1 MKTMFPILRLAFVA
15 GVVWMMNSA
24 CSDGTGGGG
33 AGGQVGPTSSGGAA
47 GSGAGGQSAPGSG
60 GAAGAGGQTV
70 PTSSGIATGGAGG
83 TSTSTGTLSPS
94 SGGAGGS
101 VGTGAD
107 ASSWPNVG
115 VCAEHA
121 EATVDTTAFVGW
133 EERYI
138 ISDSGLGSD
147 ADRPCVVRF
156 DIKRVG
162 DAPHASG
169 CMDSL
174 SKKCEW
180 THLVEYS
187 NPKVMADIDGA
198 CAKSDLA
205 MGPDGIAKL
214 TGSRVEVGFSK
225 QVNGAHG
232 SARMIYFEAK
242 QAWDVAGNASWDSS
256 TSKLSYTFRDGFCNY
271 GP

>member
-1 MKTMFPILRLAFVA
+1 MTMMLPISRLTFVA
-15 GVVWMMNSA
+15 GVLWVMNGG
-24 CSDGTGGGG
+24 CSDGTGGDG

-47 GSGAGGQSAPGSG
+47 GSGSGGQSVPTPSG
-60 GAAGAGGQTV
+60 GA
-70 PTSSGIATGGAGG
+70 
-83 TSTSTGTLSPS
+83 
-94 SGGAGGS
+94 SGGAGGATTS
-101 VGTGAD
+101 TGSGGTSAGGASGGAGGGSGTGTVV
-107 ASSWPNVG
+107 SPWPNIG

-121 EATVDTTAFVGW
+121 EATVDTTSFVGW

-138 ISDSGLGSD
+138 ISDAGLGTD

-156 DIKRVG
+156 DLKRVG
-162 DAPHASG
+162 DAPQASG

-180 THLVEYS
+180 THLIEYS
-187 NPKVMADIDGA
+187 NPKVMADVDGA
-198 CAKSDLA
+198 CAKSDLSMTSDA
-205 MGPDGIAKL
+205 IGKIVGK
-214 TGSRVEVGFSK
+214 RVEVGFSK

-242 QAWDVAGNASWDSS
+242 QAWDVAGNAAWDAN

>member
-1 MKTMFPILRLAFVA
+1 MMFPVVRLSLVA
-15 GVVWMMNSA
+15 GALIVA
-24 CSDGTGGGG
+24 GAGGCSDGIANGG
-33 AGGQVGPTSSGGAA
+33 AGGQIGPSSSGGAA
-47 GSGAGGQSAPGSG
+47 GSGSGGQSGPASSG
-60 GAAGAGGQTV
+60 GAAAGAGGA
-70 PTSSGIATGGAGG
+70 SAGDAG
-83 TSTSTGTLSPS
+83 
-94 SGGAGGS
+94 GGAGGS
-101 VGTGAD
+101 SETSTGA
-107 ASSWPNVG
+107 SPWPNIG
-115 VCAEHA
+115 VCADHA
-121 EATVDTTAFVGW
+121 EVTVDTTSFDGW

-138 ISDSGLGSD
+138 ISDSGLGAD

-156 DIKRVG
+156 DLKRVG

-187 NPKVMADIDGA
+187 NPKVMADIGGA

-205 MGPDGIAKL
+205 MSADGIAKIV
-214 TGSRVEVGFSK
+214 GSRVEVGFSK

-232 SARMIYFEAK
+232 SARMIYFDAK
-242 QAWDVAGNASWDSS
+242 QAWDVAGNAAWDGA